1 MGDAMTRIEP
11 DSWGDGPGFGEF
23 LRRAEAEVLPKMLAT
38 EVVCSIVPGKP
49 AGDLKFALET
59 GLAVALGKPLILV
72 AFDDRD
78 IPEKLEKV
86 ADDIIVLTGP
96 FNAALVNELLLLSMD
111 KLAAKGVIK

>member
-1 MGDAMTRIEP
+1 VVEVTRIEP

-23 LRRAEAEVLPKMLAT
+23 LRRAEAEVLPKLLAT

-59 GLAVALGKPLILV
+59 GLAIALGKPLILV

-86 ADDIIVLTGP
+86 ADDIIVMSGP
-96 FNAALVNELLLLSMD
+96 FDAEKIHDMLILSMD
-111 KLAAKGVIK
+111 RLAFRGVIK